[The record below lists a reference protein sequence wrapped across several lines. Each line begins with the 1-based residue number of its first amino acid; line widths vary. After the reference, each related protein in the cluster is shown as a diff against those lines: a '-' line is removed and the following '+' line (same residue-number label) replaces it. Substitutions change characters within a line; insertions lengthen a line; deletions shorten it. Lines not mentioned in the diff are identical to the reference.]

1 MISPPIIMSIYEKT
15 SIIGLRLSQ
24 LSNGAIST
32 LSKKDLDMCKNIKEI
47 ARLELER
54 KVIPLKIVRDNIAYS
69 VNDMIVI

>member
-47 ARLELER
+47 VRLELER